1 MDTAT
6 ILAELNK
13 LAMQVGVTQSVQ
25 SADLTATNERRGNVD
40 ETRQYQNTKHILDR
54 IDSNGTHTN
63 LAIERRG
70 GENINQTVYESGEIR
85 HNQEDVA
92 ARAAIQMER
101 ATNELIEYS
110 QAEAIRATE
119 FHGDTNFKLQDLHAD
134 VGDYFKTTQNLVVA
148 TGTSIE
154 RQSAAQ
160 FAETQAGL
168 HKVEGSLSRLNDAH
182 STDLSS
188 QATVNYGQVQIQ
200 ALQLNNT
207 MTKEMEDCCCELKEK
222 VASNEQNL
230 TDLVY
235 FNQADDLRLR
245 LTTLEFTNALSRRH
259 HSRSPSRS
267 PSRSRS
273 RGRGRS
279 SSHHHSGVRT

>member
-13 LAMQVGVTQSVQ
+13 LALQVGATQAAQ
-25 SADLTATNERRGNVD
+25 SADLLATQERRGNVD

-54 IDSNGTHTN
+54 IDHNGSSLTT
-63 LAIERRG
+63 AVERRG
-70 GENINQTVYESGEIR
+70 AENINQTTYESGEIR
-85 HNQEDVA
+85 QAQEDIA
-92 ARAAIQMER
+92 SRIATQQER
-101 ATNELIEYS
+101 STNELIEYS
-110 QAEAIRATE
+110 QHEGIRTATH
-119 FHGDTNFKLQDLHAD
+119 FGDTKYKLEELHAD
-134 VGDYFKTTQNLVVA
+134 IGDYFKTTQNAILA

-160 FAETQAGL
+160 FAQTQSGL
-168 HKVEGSLSRLNDAH
+168 VKVESSLARLGDAH
-182 STDLSS
+182 STNLES

-207 MTKEMEDCCCELKEK
+207 LTKEMEDCCCELKEK
-222 VASNEQNL
+222 VSENEQNL

-235 FNQADDLRLR
+235 SNQADDLRLR
-245 LTTLEFTNALSRRH
+245 LTTLEFRGMLCH
-259 HSRSPSRS
+259 RSPSRS

-273 RGRGRS
+273 RGR
-279 SSHHHSGVRT
+279 SGSARG

>member
-13 LAMQVGVTQSVQ
+13 LAMQVSTTQSAQ
-25 SADLTATNERRGNVD
+25 SGDLMATQERRGNVD

-54 IDSNGTHTN
+54 VDSNGSQTHI
-63 LAIERRG
+63 AIERRG
-70 GENINQTVYESGEIR
+70 GENINQTVYESGEVR
-85 HNQEDVA
+85 HNQEDLA
-92 ARAAIQMER
+92 SRAATQMER

-110 QAEAIRATE
+110 QDEAIRSTE
-119 FHGDTNFKLQDLHAD
+119 FHGDNNYKLEELHAD

-168 HKVEGSLSRLNDAH
+168 HKVEGSLARLGDSH
-182 STDLSS
+182 TTDLSS

-207 MTKEMEDCCCELKEK
+207 MTKEMEECCCELKEK

-235 FNQADDLRLR
+235 SNQADDLRLR
-245 LTTLEFTNALSRRH
+245 LTTLAFTSALNRKH

-273 RGRGRS
+273 RGRS